1 MNKKL
6 GLFGILLV
14 SLSAVTLAGCS
25 QSNQGASSKSSSTIS
40 SLKSENSSLRAENN
54 SLQGIGTK
62 GSSTRKT
69 SSAKTTAFK
78 AKTLNTVGEEQYTIT
93 SVKQAKVN
101 NKESE
106 YTDAEYNFDGIKSY
120 PDKYYRAEITYR
132 LKNIGTQDFDLSYGQ
147 DSVSDAQGLEY
158 SYASGDVNGLN
169 SNSNGVVK
177 AGMTTSGT
185 FYLISKT
192 EIPLDHFSINIS
204 EQVPKG
210 GEGTVGAAG
219 TANY

>member
-1 MNKKL
+1 MNKKI
-6 GLFGILLV
+6 GLFGIVLISFSTLG
-14 SLSAVTLAGCS
+14 LAGCS
-25 QSNQGASSKSSSTIS
+25 QSNQSASSKSSSTIS
-40 SLKSENSSLRAENN
+40 SLKSENNSLRAENN

-62 GSSTRKT
+62 ESSTSKT
-69 SSAKTTAFK
+69 SSTKTAAFT

-93 SVKQAKVN
+93 SVKQSKVN

-106 YTDAEYNFDGIKSY
+106 YTDAEYNFDGIKNY

-132 LKNIGTQDFDLSYGQ
+132 LKNIGSQDFDLSYGQ

-158 SYASGDVNGLN
+158 SYVSGDVNGLN

-177 AGMTTSGT
+177 TGMTTSGT

-192 EIPLDHFSINIS
+192 EIPLDHFSINVS
-204 EQVPKG
+204 EQIPKS
-210 GEGTVGAAG
+210 GEGAVGAAG

>member
-6 GLFGILLV
+6 GLFGITLLGF
-14 SLSAVTLAGCS
+14 SAVTLAGCS
-25 QSNQGASSKSSSTIS
+25 QSSQDTSSKSSSTIS

-54 SLQGIGTK
+54 SLQGVDTK
-62 GSSTRKT
+62 ASSTSKTASTKT
-69 SSAKTTAFK
+69 SNFK

-93 SVKQAKVN
+93 SLKQSQVN

-132 LKNIGTQDFDLSYGQ
+132 LKNTGTQDFDLSYGQ

-158 SYASGDVNGLN
+158 SYASGDVNGFNDN
-169 SNSNGVVK
+169 SNSVVK

-185 FYLISKT
+185 FYLVSKT
-192 EIPLDHFSINIS
+192 KIPLDHFSINVA
-204 EQVPKG
+204 EQIPKD
-210 GEGTVGAAG
+210 GEGAVGAAG